1 MFAAAVQWA
10 KISDR
15 LKTFP
20 LNARAKSKSA
30 KRKILRRPRYFA
42 LFNRGINGLKNYV
55 VPPRNADMSF
65 TYWPERNVIKTHK
78 GEFVNIHHPSMD
90 PVALTI
96 HSNDPSGVATA
107 PTDTID
113 FSLIPLIP

>member
-20 LNARAKSKSA
+20 LNARAKSKSS
-30 KRKILRRPRYFA
+30 KRKNLRKPRYFA

-55 VPPRNADMSF
+55 VPPRNADF
-65 TYWPERNVIKTHK
+65 TYWPELATKFEVTDNM
-78 GEFVNIHHPSMD
+78 GGGGAVNITQKLHEITRIPS
-90 PVALTI
+90 LHLQKT
-96 HSNDPSGVATA
+96 
-107 PTDTID
+107 
-113 FSLIPLIP
+113 L